1 MFNKTSKTT
10 TIVESNPIS
19 VEIKPFYYEEKVN
32 EEGQNVIVTNNLV
45 EVVERIPET
54 TILKEYIKESTDITE
69 SSIETVELTVNDKYI
84 DYTLV
89 TKNVEGITQHEYLI
103 NTETKEVKEVNVQT
117 ITEQVPIVIPEK
129 PQVTI
134 VTVEDKE
141 VKPIIV

>member
-69 SSIETVELTVNDKYI
+69 SSIETVELTVNDQYI